1 MRRRSSHHAFTLI
14 ELLVVI
20 AIIAILI
27 GLLLPAVQK
36 VREAAARLQCGN
48 NLKQIGLACHNYH
61 GTMSFLP
68 PSRPED
74 TYISWFVYIL
84 PYMEQQNGYDQFD
97 VSKTYYNQTP
107 AALSLQ
113 VKAFYCPSKRAP
125 GGMSTA
131 GDSLQGGG
139 TSFPGAL
146 GDYAGNSGSIA
157 RYQNV
162 NSVANFQDWQDSEN
176 SNGVIFR
183 AARPVTIANP
193 RGLCTFGSITDGLS
207 NTALAG
213 EKSLAKAN
221 VGIGGGGKGD
231 GCIYNG
237 DHEWHYS
244 RVAGPSLALVNGPND
259 LTDTSAIRFG
269 SWHTG
274 VCLFVFCD
282 GSVRTLRNS
291 TDTETLGNMTNRM
304 DGNTKLDIP

>member
-1 MRRRSSHHAFTLI
+1 MPRRPSPRAAFTLI

-36 VREAAARLQCGN
+36 VREAAARMQCGN
-48 NLKQIGLACHNYH
+48 NLKQIGLACHGYH
-61 GTMSFLP
+61 GAMGFLP

-74 TYISWFVYIL
+74 NFVTWFVYIL
-84 PYMEQQNGYDQFD
+84 PYMEQQNGYDRFNLGARYWSQ
-97 VSKTYYNQTP
+97 P
-107 AALSLQ
+107 AGANDLQ
-113 VKAFYCPSKRAP
+113 VKSFYCPTKRAP
-125 GGMSTA
+125 GGMSTS
-131 GDSLQGGG
+131 GDSGGG
-139 TSFPGAL
+139 SHVPGAL

-157 RYQNV
+157 RYQNTGGV
-162 NSVANFQDWQDSEN
+162 SGFQDWQDSEN

-183 AARPVTIANP
+183 AARPVTITNP
-193 RGLCTFGSITDGLS
+193 RGLCPFGAITDGLS

-221 VGIGGGGKGD
+221 IGIGGGGRGD
-231 GCIYNG
+231 GSIYNG
-237 DHEWHYS
+237 DSEWNYS
-244 RVAGPSLALVNGPND
+244 RVAGAGLAIVNGPND

-274 VCLFVFCD
+274 VCQFVFCD
-282 GSVRTLRNS
+282 GSVRSLRNS
-291 TDTETLGNMTNRM
+291 TDTETLGNMTNRS